1 MVGIAVQRMYVRY
14 LDHGHHRQQS
24 QTQQSGS
31 PESAWLPA
39 ASAAEIRLK
48 PSEQKHLQLQGY
60 IALDATGM
68 ATVPLSA
75 RFSVH
80 VLD

>member
-1 MVGIAVQRMYVRY
+1 MDVRH

-24 QTQQSGS
+24 QTQQSSG

-39 ASAAEIRLK
+39 ASAANIRLQ

-60 IALDATGM
+60 IALDA
-68 ATVPLSA
+68 AKAARIPLSA
-75 RFSVH
+75 GFPVPGR
-80 VLD
+80 D